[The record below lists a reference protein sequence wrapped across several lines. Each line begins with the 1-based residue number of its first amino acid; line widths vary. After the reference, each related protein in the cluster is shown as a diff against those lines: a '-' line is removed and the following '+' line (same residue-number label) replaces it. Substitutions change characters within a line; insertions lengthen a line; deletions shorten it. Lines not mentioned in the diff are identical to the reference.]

1 MHKAHP
7 HIDLG
12 TGYIQLSRLPFN
24 QAIQLRNSLPDTSL
38 VTVRSEEGVLEDCI
52 QYSEYEYWFDFT
64 FRQDKEEVEFDF

>member
-1 MHKAHP
+1 MHKASP

-24 QAIQLRNSLPDTSL
+24 QAIELRNWLPETSL
-38 VTVRSEEGVLEDCI
+38 ITLKAQEGLLNDCV

-64 FRQDKEEVEFDF
+64 FRQEAEVEFEI